1 MQYEKEY
8 INYVISEVINF
19 PEIETI
25 LEGYLMNEIDFNG
38 LVKSIEENV
47 DIYSYRIFKKSIDI
61 DNLLG

>member
-25 LEGYLMNEIDFNG
+25 LEGYLMNEIDENMWKTQLG
-38 LVKSIEENV
+38 L
-47 DIYSYRIFKKSIDI
+47 RLKKSEKNIEI
-61 DNLLG
+61 